1 MTDNSGSRFG
11 LSVVNRALNRIP
23 RRAEQNH
30 ADQLRE
36 TFLDSGVA
44 AALDTVD
51 HQVVFGRRG
60 TGKTHALRYL
70 ESEVRERGDLA
81 VYVDLRTV
89 GSPQGLFVG
98 EELSDAERAARLLV
112 DTLSFV
118 HDELLSN
125 VIEDEYLM
133 SDSNLINRLD
143 QFADSISSLR
153 VDGSVEISDSTSNRN
168 SNTNGFGLSG
178 TLSVAPSAQISGKT
192 ESTVEKSDE
201 HKEVHIGSVRT
212 SLNFRQISL
221 SLRNLNSALY
231 GKRLWLLLDEWI
243 SVPARLQPMLGEF
256 LVRCVTPN
264 PEFTV
269 KIGAIEQQ
277 SNFRESVEGGI
288 IGIELGADF
297 SATVNLDEFMVFE
310 QDSERSIQFF
320 KGLLYKHLINYEDS
334 HGRIPDLNTEDDL
347 VRAGFSEKRS
357 FEELVR
363 AAEGV
368 PRDAINVASK
378 AALKAREKR
387 ITMAQVR
394 DAARAWYQSDKEAA
408 IKGIPEAQEFLN
420 WIIDEVI
427 REKKS
432 RGFLVNQNDSN
443 YPALLGLFDARVL
456 HLTKRGY
463 SAQDTPGERYDVW
476 TIDYGAYVDLMRTKN
491 EPQELNLFELD
502 MPMETNDEE
511 VPMQDLR
518 AIRRA
523 VLNLSDFNSRNEF
536 R

>member
-1 MTDNSGSRFG
+1 M
-11 LSVVNRALNRIP
+11 
-23 RRAEQNH
+23 
-30 ADQLRE
+30 
-36 TFLDSGVA
+36 A

-201 HKEVHIGSVRT
+201 HKEVHIGAVRT

-288 IGIELGADF
+288 IGIELGRIF
-297 SATVNLDEFMVFE
+297 L
-310 QDSERSIQFF
+310 Q
-320 KGLLYKHLINYEDS
+320 LLTLMNS
-334 HGRIPDLNTEDDL
+334 WCSSRIPSAPFNFS
-347 VRAGFSEKRS
+347 RACCIS
-357 FEELVR
+357 
-363 AAEGV
+363 
-368 PRDAINVASK
+368 I
-378 AALKAREKR
+378 
-387 ITMAQVR
+387 
-394 DAARAWYQSDKEAA
+394 
-408 IKGIPEAQEFLN
+408 
-420 WIIDEVI
+420 
-427 REKKS
+427 
-432 RGFLVNQNDSN
+432 
-443 YPALLGLFDARVL
+443 
-456 HLTKRGY
+456 
-463 SAQDTPGERYDVW
+463 
-476 TIDYGAYVDLMRTKN
+476 
-491 EPQELNLFELD
+491 
-502 MPMETNDEE
+502 
-511 VPMQDLR
+511 
-518 AIRRA
+518 
-523 VLNLSDFNSRNEF
+523 
-536 R
+536 